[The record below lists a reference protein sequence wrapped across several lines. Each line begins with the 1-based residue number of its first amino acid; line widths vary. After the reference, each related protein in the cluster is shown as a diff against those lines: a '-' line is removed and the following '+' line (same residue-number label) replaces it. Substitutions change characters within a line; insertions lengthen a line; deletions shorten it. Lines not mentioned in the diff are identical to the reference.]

1 MFDAI
6 FKLFDTEG
14 FPPRWYCGTAWS
26 QEPFWGWSHIIADTA
41 IWGAYMGIPAVLF
54 YFLRQRK
61 DLPLPGV
68 LWLFGAFI
76 FCCGLTHLI
85 DALIFEWPIYRF
97 AAVMKIV
104 TATVSWATVFT
115 LVPLIPVVLSFRSPV
130 HLEEVISRR
139 TIELQ
144 KLNEELQEQIRKY
157 ERTSHEL
164 SEQKETLQLALAAG
178 KMGTWDWDLRT
189 NHVQYDSLEEAL
201 IGFSLNQQAD
211 PVENFFAAVHP
222 DDREP
227 LQRALRRAIEEG
239 AEYDHEFRIQVPG
252 YGYKW
257 LVGRGAVIHD
267 DTGKAIRMRGLN
279 YDITDRKQAE
289 ESTRENERKLKRV
302 LGSLSSFVCVLDE
315 EGNLLDM
322 NRYAAERTPS
332 RIDEYL
338 GKPLWECPWWNYDDQ
353 VRSQLKQAVLDCK
366 AGLSGRFDL
375 ETEIANGDRIILDFT
390 ITPLYDIDGR
400 LEWMIPSGIDITTRK
415 NAEETLR
422 LHTRAIEFAQNG
434 IVIAH
439 AQNDQPL
446 IYCNSAMETLTG
458 YSLEELLGKNCRML
472 QGPDTDPETVK
483 IVHDAVATQTECR
496 VTILNYRKD
505 GTPFWNDLHISPV
518 EDVNGEITHF
528 VGVQSDVSERI
539 RYEQRLIEARQA
551 ADQASQA
558 KSQFLANMSH
568 EIRTPMTSL
577 LGCADMLHRQIQE
590 PDAKDLARMIR
601 DQGQML
607 LGILND
613 ILDLSKIEAGK
624 LDIHPEPN
632 DICATLET
640 VHSLMH
646 PVAVERGLE
655 LELKYLTPVPRVATF
670 DPLRVRQVVL
680 NLVSNALK
688 FTEEGRVTIEV
699 SCEDAAPHDL
709 LIVSVVD
716 TGIGIDPENLQAI
729 FEAFTQDSKTVK
741 RASGGTG
748 LGLTIS
754 QKLAQ
759 MMDGDLQ
766 VQSEPNRGSSF
777 TLRLPIHDVSD
788 DVRSESQ
795 PHVEGD
801 GAIEQTAETHEL
813 HSCRV
818 LVAEDTP
825 GIQFLLTRLLADKVQ
840 SVDVVDNGQ
849 QAVDAVNSAEE
860 RGTPFDLILM
870 DMQMPV
876 MTGYEATRTLRS
888 AGFSRPIIALTAGA
902 MSEDRERCLAAGCS
916 DYLPKPISVDQLIEK
931 ISETVQSHRQADG
944 NSQN

>member
-6 FKLFDTEG
+6 FKLFDTAG
-14 FPPRWYCGTAWS
+14 FPPRWYCGTTWA

-97 AAVMKIV
+97 SAVMKMV

-144 KLNEELQEQIRKY
+144 KLTEELQEQIRDH
-157 ERTSHEL
+157 ERTSREL

-178 KMGTWDWDLRT
+178 RMGTWDWDLRT
-189 NHVQYDSLEEAL
+189 NEVKYDPLEQDL
-201 IGFSLNQQAD
+201 IGFTLDQQAD
-211 PVENFFAAVHP
+211 PVENFFKAVHP
-222 DDREP
+222 DDRDSIK
-227 LQRALRRAIEEG
+227 QALDHAIKEG
-239 AEYDHEFRIQVPG
+239 VGYDHEFRFHVPG
-252 YGYKW
+252 FGYKW
-257 LVGRGAVIHD
+257 LVGRGAVIYD
-267 DTGKAIRMRGLN
+267 DSGKPIRMRGLN
-279 YDITDRKQAE
+279 YDITDRKRAE

-322 NRYAAERTPS
+322 NRYAAELSRT
-332 RIDEYL
+332 RVDEAL
-338 GKPLWECPWWNYDDQ
+338 GKPLWECPWWNYDNDVREQ
-353 VRSQLKQAVLDCK
+353 VRQAVLECK
-366 AGLSGRFDL
+366 SGISGRFDL
-375 ETEIANGDRIILDFT
+375 ETEIANGERIILDFT
-390 ITPLYDIDGR
+390 ITPLYDNNGQ

-472 QGPDTDPETVK
+472 QGPETDPKTVR

-518 EDVNGEITHF
+518 EDVNGEVTHF

-539 RYEQRLIEARQA
+539 RYEQRLIEARRA

-632 DICATLET
+632 DVCATLET

-655 LELKYLTPVPRVATF
+655 LELKYLTPVPRAATF
-670 DPLRVRQVVL
+670 DPLRIRQIVL

-688 FTEEGRVTIEV
+688 FTEAGRVTIEV
-699 SCEDAAPHDL
+699 SCQDSTPATL
-709 LIVSVVD
+709 LHVSVVD
-716 TGIGIDPENLQAI
+716 TGVGIDPENLQAI
-729 FEAFTQDSKTVK
+729 FEAFTQDTKVK

-754 QKLAQ
+754 QKLAE
-759 MMDGDLQ
+759 MMDGELL
-766 VQSEPNRGSSF
+766 VESEVNQGSRF
-777 TLRLPIHDVSD
+777 TLRVPIHDVSD
-788 DVRSESQ
+788 EVRSAKQ
-795 PHVEGD
+795 PHIEDNGQFD
-801 GAIEQTAETHEL
+801 GGTQSDQLFE
-813 HSCRV
+813 CRV

-825 GIQFLLTRLLADKVQ
+825 GIQFLLKRILADKVRT
-840 SVDVVDNGQ
+840 VEVVDNGQ
-849 QAVDAVNSAEE
+849 QAVDAVTRAEE
-860 RGTPFDLILM
+860 ARTPYDLILM

-876 MTGYEATRTLRS
+876 MTGYEATRQLRS
-888 AGFSRPIIALTAGA
+888 TGFSRPIIALTAGA
-902 MSEDRERCLAAGCS
+902 MAEDRERCLDAGCS
-916 DYLPKPISVDQLIEK
+916 DYLPKPISLDQLMEK
-931 ISETVQSHRQADG
+931 IHDTVQKDRGGSD
-944 NSQN
+944 SSEK

>member
-6 FKLFDTEG
+6 FKLFNTEG

-26 QEPFWGWSHIIADTA
+26 QEPFWGWAHIIADTA

-144 KLNEELQEQIRKY
+144 KLNEELQEQIRKH

-178 KMGTWDWDLRT
+178 KMGTWDWDLKT
-189 NHVQYDSLEEAL
+189 NQVKYDSLEEEL
-201 IGFSLNQQAD
+201 IGFSLDQRAD
-211 PVENFFAAVHP
+211 PVDNFFEAVHP

-227 LQRALRRAIEEG
+227 LKKALDDAIENG
-239 AEYDHEFRIQVPG
+239 ADYDHEFRIQVPG
-252 YGYKW
+252 IGYKW

-279 YDITDRKQAE
+279 YDITDRKRAE

-322 NRYAAERTPS
+322 NRYAAERSRS
-332 RIDEYL
+332 RIDEFL

-366 AGLSGRFDL
+366 SGVKARFDL
-375 ETEIANGDRIILDFT
+375 ETEIASGERIILDFT
-390 ITPLYDIDGR
+390 ITPLYDNNGQ

-472 QGPDTDPETVK
+472 QGPDTDPETVRT
-483 IVHDAVATQTECR
+483 VHDAVAMQTECR

-518 EDVNGEITHF
+518 EDTNGEVTHF

-539 RYEQRLIEARQA
+539 RYEQRLIEARKA
-551 ADQASQA
+551 ADQANQT

-632 DICATLET
+632 DLCATLET

-655 LELKYLTPVPRVATF
+655 LELKYLTPVPRMATF
-670 DPLRVRQVVL
+670 DSLRVRQIVL

-688 FTEEGRVTIEV
+688 FTEKGQVTIEI
-699 SCEDAAPHDL
+699 SCEDSAPHDVL
-709 LIVSVVD
+709 SVSVVD
-716 TGIGIDPENLQAI
+716 TGVGIDSENLEAI
-729 FEAFTQDSKTVK
+729 FEAFTQDQKVK

-759 MMDGDLQ
+759 MMDGDLD
-766 VQSEPNRGSSF
+766 VKSEPNQGSCF
-777 TLRLPIHDVSD
+777 TLRLPIHDISN

-801 GAIEQTAETHEL
+801 ATTSESLEARTLLEY
-813 HSCRV
+813 RV

-825 GIQFLLTRLLADKVQ
+825 GIQFLLKRLLADKVR
-840 SVDVVDNGQ
+840 SVDVVEHGQ
-849 QAVDAVNSAEE
+849 QAIEAVNQAEGD
-860 RGTPFDLILM
+860 GTPYDLILM

-876 MTGYEATRTLRS
+876 MTGYDATRTLRS

-902 MSEDRERCLAAGCS
+902 MAEDRERCLEAGCS
-916 DYLPKPISVDQLIEK
+916 DYLPKPISLDQLLQK
-931 ISETVQSHRQADG
+931 ISETVQQHGD
-944 NSQN
+944 QNGDSTD